1 MDSISAAEKYSQP
14 DVVSCWQNL
23 SQQGLQ
29 QAEWFMVN
37 RYFKPGQTVL
47 DVGCGAG
54 RAVLALNKAGY
65 TMTGIDL
72 SLPMLKAGRTLS
84 PPARLGGANLLNLPF
99 AGESFEASLMFFG
112 ALQHIPG
119 RGNRQQ
125 ALTEM
130 ARVTQSGGV
139 LILGLDNLAPALI
152 CYLYWGIEK
161 IHRRHATAQPSPTTT
176 ADQTLWSRQTRR
188 VNPLVWHSRGV
199 ARTLRWR
206 TWPGLVDALRRSGLY
221 SGQSE
226 SGDTS
231 VAQFSLQTTAGKTYY
246 HIYRAKELIADAAVA
261 GWQLLGQFSG
271 SELQQAKKYPP
282 AISRRDKLLFF
293 AFTRTD

>member
-1 MDSISAAEKYSQP
+1 MNSISAAEKYSQP
-14 DVVSCWQNL
+14 DVVTCWQNL

-29 QAEWFMVN
+29 QAEWVMVN

-99 AGESFEASLMFFG
+99 AGGSFEAGLMFFG
-112 ALQHIPG
+112 ALQHIRG
-119 RGNRQQ
+119 QGNRQQ

-139 LILGLDNLAPALI
+139 LILGLDN
-152 CYLYWGIEK
+152 
-161 IHRRHATAQPSPTTT
+161 
-176 ADQTLWSRQTRR
+176 
-188 VNPLVWHSRGV
+188 
-199 ARTLRWR
+199 
-206 TWPGLVDALRRSGLY
+206 
-221 SGQSE
+221 
-226 SGDTS
+226 
-231 VAQFSLQTTAGKTYY
+231 
-246 HIYRAKELIADAAVA
+246 
-261 GWQLLGQFSG
+261 
-271 SELQQAKKYPP
+271 
-282 AISRRDKLLFF
+282 
-293 AFTRTD
+293 